1 MEVHPLIDSIA
12 EAAKNNERGFKVNL
26 EPTPVNTQATLV
38 LYRTGSGPLVYIEL
52 KIQLKENG
60 SFSVASSTMP
70 RIEAPSRQTFATLD
84 KSFEDY
90 VNNKCKK
97 FK

>member
-12 EAAKNNERGFKVNL
+12 DVAKNNELGFKVKV
-26 EPTPVNTQATLV
+26 EPTLNNMVANIV
-38 LYRTGSGPLVYIEL
+38 LYRTTRPLVYIEL
-52 KIQLKENG
+52 KVQVKENG
-60 SFSVASSTMP
+60 SFLVSASTMP
-70 RIEAPSRQTFATLD
+70 RIEAPGKTNFQSLD

-90 VNNKCKK
+90 INAKCKK